1 MEEIVKPTLF
11 EKGISEDHRGSL
23 EYYNKLNLEPFKR
36 FYIVTNPKRGTVRAW
51 HGHKIEAK
59 LIKVIKGEF
68 VIGTVEINDW
78 DNPSPKIKVEQFRM
92 NENTGVVYVPP
103 GYANGAINLIPNSK
117 VIYFSSL
124 NLDESSNDDYRFN
137 SKFWDPWADY
147 SPEIYE

>member
-1 MEEIVKPTLF
+1 
-11 EKGISEDHRGSL
+11 
-23 EYYNKLNLEPFKR
+23 
-36 FYIVTNPKRGTVRAW
+36 
-51 HGHKIEAK
+51 
-59 LIKVIKGEF
+59 
-68 VIGTVEINDW
+68 
-78 DNPSPKIKVEQFRM
+78 M